1 MAEKTN
7 GEEIYGGAEGA
18 LERAEKSI
26 ENRRAFIKKAM
37 EPAEKAKKELIKA
50 TATDEV
56 RKQGLKDNRIPRIRP
71 YVERIDVSDRKALS
85 KLIESAKKDKRVW
98 RVGKSLKEGYRYT
111 FYTKRFLEDV
121 EEPMFDAAP
130 AEDVGAPADAAAEA
144 SEEKP
149 TAWDVLNGLLN
160 LAITDKGELS
170 VCIKG
175 DESENPSCLLTRTLS
190 EDEIAILGIA
200 GDEASSAES
209 EKRPSVEMPDQ
220 KGEPLDEASS
230 AEKRAYRNGGEDAED
245 VIYGKAIGRV
255 DDKLARDTLAGMY
268 KDGGEDREAAKAVL
282 RKSADKAA
290 ADFEDKEAK
299 MQAKG
304 YTPDPDADELF
315 EPGISTDRKC
325 PKCGKADLNDAG
337 ECPLCDLGDETV
349 LDDSLK
355 LHEDASESDTSVK
368 DDVEIRLD
376 DLRNFK
382 PFAGAK
388 DTYNIIVG
396 EGKLPKL
403 AEILAD
409 FANDGKMT
417 STDLND
423 ILWFERDW
431 VLSRLDIDLARIKS
445 GIKSGDDV
453 IDAEE

>member
-56 RKQGLKDNRIPRIRP
+56 RKRGMKDNQVPKIRP
-71 YVERIDVSDRKALS
+71 YVERIDVSDRRALS
-85 KLIESAKKDKRVW
+85 RLIEGAKKDKRPW

-111 FYTKRFLEDV
+111 FYTKRVLEDAG
-121 EEPMFDAAP
+121 EPLFDAAP
-130 AEDVGAPADAAAEA
+130 AEDVGAPADASSEA
-144 SEEKP
+144 PDEKP

-160 LAITDKGELS
+160 FAITDKGELS
-170 VCIKG
+170 VCVKG
-175 DESENPSCLLTRTLS
+175 AEAENPACLLTRPLS

-200 GDEASSAES
+200 NDGAPSAEA
-209 EKRPSVEMPDQ
+209 EKVD
-220 KGEPLDEASS
+220 EPLDEASS
-230 AEKRAYRNGGEDAED
+230 AEKRAYRNGGKDAD
-245 VIYGKAIGRV
+245 DFIYGKAIGRV
-255 DDKLARDTLAGMY
+255 NDRLARDTLAGMY

-304 YTPDPDADELF
+304 YTPNPDADELF
-315 EPGISTDRKC
+315 EPGISTDRTC

-355 LHEDASESDTSVK
+355 LHEDAAESDTSVGG
-368 DDVEIRLD
+368 DVEISLD

-388 DTYNIIVG
+388 GTYDIIVG

-417 STDLND
+417 TTDLND

-431 VLSRLDIDLARIKS
+431 VLNRLDIDLARIKS